1 MIKTIEKIQSV
12 ILTIFFFLFPL
23 FFLPFTSD
31 PFGTNKF
38 YLLAFTGLLLLS
50 LTTLSTIITRKL
62 IWKKSP
68 FDAPLMLFV
77 LTIIISLVFVSPNK
91 ISATLN
97 INYGAA
103 SILFFTVIFLYTSTL
118 KNKKNIFSALSTSAV
133 IIAILSLASFFQ
145 PLKSINLPSQLDF
158 IKSPYFS
165 PIGGRTDLILFTLFM
180 LVYWGTKLYL
190 RLSQRHSRPDRESG
204 KKQISNQV
212 GDDKGGVGDD
222 RGGVW
227 IPLIWF
233 LLFII
238 TSGAAIFSVVKP
250 LIADFTFNLLTY
262 RHSWFAAVETLKGIL
277 SSLFGVGVD
286 NLSSV
291 FARIRDLSY
300 NQSNLWNSNV
310 NSSRSTILHIFTTTG
325 LFGLLGFFSILFA
338 SFNSLRK
345 LDGEKRNLILPIFIF
360 ILLAILLSPP
370 TLFMFFLFFATIAAI
385 NSERLITEKETKTS
399 IDLKDLVLLHFGI
412 ILVLVLFIGSTSYF
426 LGRAYIASVYT
437 NNALINLN
445 KGNLSDSYRDQRNA
459 INLNPYNEASRI
471 NFSQTNLLVADTII
485 KNAKK
490 NDNNQAQLTENEKL
504 QVSQAIQQAIN
515 EAKSAVTLNSL
526 SAQNWSNLGL
536 IYSNLL
542 SATQG
547 SDSWAIS
554 SYQRAINLDPRNPI
568 FRMMLG
574 SLYYILG
581 QYQDSTNLFQQAVT
595 LKPDWANAR
604 YNLAWSLYQ
613 QKDYQAAATQ
623 MQTVLSLLDK
633 DKNSQDYKK
642 AKDTLDN
649 FKKQVELTQQQE
661 QNASQGENLNLPRQ
675 QTPQVS
681 PKIELPQSASPE
693 AK

>member
-345 LDGEKRNLILPIFIF
+345 LDGEKRNIILPIFIF
-360 ILLAILLSPP
+360 ILLAIFLSPP

-385 NSERLITEKETKTS
+385 NSKRLITEKETKTS

>member
-345 LDGEKRNLILPIFIF
+345 LDDEKRNLILPIFIF
-360 ILLAILLSPP
+360 ILLAIFLSPP